1 VTDNDFVE
9 KSNLN
14 RQFLFRSHHIQ
25 VGVAGDQVGV
35 AGDQVGG
42 AGDQVGVAGDQVGG
56 AGDRKRTKPFIVRAS
71 SAVRIFLFYFERWC
85 VSADDS
91 DRASL

>member
-35 AGDQVGG
+35 AGDQVG
-42 AGDQVGVAGDQVGG
+42 VAGDQVGG
-56 AGDRKRTKPFIVRAS
+56 TGDRKRTKPFIVRAS
-71 SAVRIFLFYFERWC
+71 SAVRIFLFYFGRWC